1 VNKQRPSALA
11 MITMVA
17 FTASCIGLLIF
28 LWISFGG
35 SLPFN
40 AQGYRFSVEFNQAT
54 ELASNAEVEIAGVKV
69 GHVVSVKL
77 DRRTGLERAVLE
89 IDRRYAPRPADTRAI
104 LRQKTLLGETYVQLS
119 AGDPKTA
126 KLRDGGSL
134 PRAQVA
140 PTVQLDQI
148 LNSFNPKTRRAFE
161 TWMQQGGVALTNRGE
176 QFNAALAQLYPFA
189 TNVDTVLAVL
199 RRQGVATRT
208 LLGDGGQVF
217 SALSQSPA
225 QLQSFVRNTD
235 ATFAATAARDQDL
248 AATIQNFPALLRQAR
263 VTLDRVGSFA
273 RTTKPLV
280 DELHPTAVRLTPA
293 LQKLET
299 LSPELKTLMT
309 DVGPLS
315 SAAKTGL
322 PSLRRFLNESVPFLK
337 AVKPY
342 LGQLV
347 PVINYL
353 DVYRRDLAGFFANS
367 AAATEGQAARSGGS
381 GGNLHY
387 LRLSSPINP
396 EALATYSKRPSSNR
410 SNAYLKPGGYAK
422 LLAGLPVFGTYL
434 CTDNPL
440 PSISPDLSELGSG
453 TTSVAGAVLTV
464 AQLVQQ
470 YYYTA
475 NPAGPA
481 CKAQGSLGKSTTGQ
495 TQSFPSLKALP

>member
-1 VNKQRPSALA
+1 MNKQRPSALA
-11 MITMVA
+11 IITMVA

-77 DRRTGLERAVLE
+77 DHKTGLDRAVLE
-89 IDRRYAPRPADTRAI
+89 INRQYAPRPTDTRAI

-119 AGDPKTA
+119 AGDPKSA

-148 LNSFNPKTRRAFE
+148 LDTFNPKTRRAFE

-189 TNVDTVLAVL
+189 TNVDSVLAVL
-199 RRQGVATRT
+199 HRQGVATRT

-217 SALSQSPA
+217 SALSKSPA
-225 QLQSFVRNTD
+225 QLQGFVRNTN

-263 VTLDRVGSFA
+263 TTLDRVKGFA
-273 RTTKPLV
+273 QNTKPLV
-280 DELHPTAVRLTPA
+280 DELHPAAIKLTPA
-293 LQKLET
+293 LQRLET
-299 LSPELKTLMT
+299 LAPELKTLLT

-315 SAAKTGL
+315 TAARTGL
-322 PSLRRFLNESVPFLK
+322 PSLRRFLTESIPFLS

-342 LGQLV
+342 LGNLV

-353 DVYRRDLAGFFANS
+353 NVYRKELAGFFANS
-367 AAATEGQAARSGGS
+367 AAATQAQAASGN
-381 GGNLHY
+381 GGNAHY

-396 EALATYSKRPSSNR
+396 EALATYQKRPSSNR
-410 SNAYLKPGGYAK
+410 SNPYTAPGGYTK
-422 LLAGLPVFGTYL
+422 LISGLETFGSYL
-434 CTDNPL
+434 CTANPL
-440 PSISPDLSELGSG
+440 PTVDSGLTELGSG
-453 TTSVAGAVLTV
+453 TTSVAGDVLTV

-475 NPAGPA
+475 DPSGPA
-481 CKAQGSLGKSTTGQ
+481 CKVQKSLGKSTTGQ
-495 TQSFPSLKALP
+495 SQSFPSLKALP